1 VTHGG
6 MARRWW
12 LGFALALVVATVS
25 SGCSTRIVRRN
36 AEKRLARRL
45 EEFLGPAEKYRV
57 RIYGT
62 TDAQLVAGR
71 VRRLVFEGYRIL
83 ARGVLPVEY
92 LWGELREI
100 RYVGGEAELL
110 EIRDSDLA
118 VEFSEAGLNRYLRE
132 HHGRYQP
139 ELTVLDGT
147 VRATILYRIAGT
159 PAPIAAVGRL
169 VVVDH
174 QRLDFRAEQVE
185 TPLPIHPDSARSLLE
200 EIVNPI
206 VDLRRIDWPLR
217 LDTVRVEQGRIM
229 VHGSATVRQR
239 LERE

>member
-1 VTHGG
+1 MTHGG
-6 MARRWW
+6 IGRRQW
-12 LGFALALVVATVS
+12 LGLALALVVATAS

-62 TDAQLVAGR
+62 TDAQLMAGR
-71 VRRLVFEGYRIL
+71 VRRLVFEGFRIM
-83 ARGVLPVEY
+83 AKGVLPVEY

-100 RYVGGEAELL
+100 RYVGGEAELI

-118 VEFSEAGLNRYLRE
+118 VEFTEEGLNRYLRE
-132 HHGRYQP
+132 HHSRYRP
-139 ELTVLDGT
+139 ALTVLDGA
-147 VRATILYRIAGT
+147 VRASILYRIAGT
-159 PAPIAAVGRL
+159 AAPLAAVGRL
-169 VVVDH
+169 VVVER
-174 QRLDFRAEQVE
+174 QRLEFRADQVE
-185 TPLPIHPDSARSLLE
+185 TPLSLHPDSARGLLE

-217 LDTVRVEQGRIM
+217 LDTVRVERGRIM

-239 LERE
+239 LENE